1 MTIKIKEDEII
12 NIKELLDDYLTIQ
25 EDDDDEKL
33 KLKTIITNLDRVE
46 MIILLLYAHYGS
58 ERKVAKYLNVSRSP
72 VRTILNKTRNK
83 IKDLLCA

>member
-1 MTIKIKEDEII
+1 MTIKIDEIDNI
-12 NIKELLDDYLTIQ
+12 NIKDLIEEYLTPTE
-25 EDDDDEKL
+25 EDEDEQVR
-33 KLKTIITNLDRVE
+33 LKTIISNLDRAE